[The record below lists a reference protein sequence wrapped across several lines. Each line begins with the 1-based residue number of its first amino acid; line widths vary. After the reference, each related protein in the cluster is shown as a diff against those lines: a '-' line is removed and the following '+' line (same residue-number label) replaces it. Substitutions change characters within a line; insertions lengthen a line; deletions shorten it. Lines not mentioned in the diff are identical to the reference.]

1 MEMENKNH
9 KNGLVKQSLLGKR
22 TKDCVTD
29 TVIVAEQP
37 TRLHTVEEI
46 RKNSKASCETLT
58 LLECKEDRISASE

>member
-1 MEMENKNH
+1 MEMENKNQ
-9 KNGLVKQSLLGKR
+9 KNGLVKQSLFEKR

-46 RKNSKASCETLT
+46 RKNSKASCETLA
-58 LLECKEDRISASE
+58 LMESKEDQIRASE

>member
-1 MEMENKNH
+1 M
-9 KNGLVKQSLLGKR
+9 KQSLLEKR

-46 RKNSKASCETLT
+46 RKNSKASCETLA
-58 LLECKEDRISASE
+58 LMECKEDQIRASE